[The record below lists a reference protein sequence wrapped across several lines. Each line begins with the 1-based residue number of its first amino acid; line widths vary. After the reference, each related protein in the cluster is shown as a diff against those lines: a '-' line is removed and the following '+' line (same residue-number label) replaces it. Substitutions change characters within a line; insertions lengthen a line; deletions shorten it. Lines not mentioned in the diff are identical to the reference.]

1 MREVVRLVFPWSL
14 CGASS
19 APGLPLPGVLL
30 AADSSS
36 VGAGVSWA
44 QMGLLEGT
52 LGELSYHLM

>member
-1 MREVVRLVFPWSL
+1 MYSL
-14 CGASS
+14 GPSVGLYSVTSSS
-19 APGLPLPGVLL
+19 APGLPVPGVLL

>member
-1 MREVVRLVFPWSL
+1 M
-14 CGASS
+14 
-19 APGLPLPGVLL
+19 PGVLL